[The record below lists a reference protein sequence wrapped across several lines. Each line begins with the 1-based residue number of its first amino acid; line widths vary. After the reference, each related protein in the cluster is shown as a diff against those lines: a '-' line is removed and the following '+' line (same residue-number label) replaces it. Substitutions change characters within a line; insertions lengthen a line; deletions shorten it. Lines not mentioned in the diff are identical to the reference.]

1 MTTDMLRGV
10 LDTGSAY
17 SLKGTFLYNQD
28 WAGKTGTTQDAKDSL
43 FVAYNPKVTMGIW
56 MGYDVPTTFDEE
68 NHYQLKLW
76 RDIVNQISSIDQ
88 SQMGVGERFN
98 QPKSVTKQNICQF
111 TNNTSGCV
119 SGESTKESLVS
130 DKTDLTQK
138 TLDTPDVLNRL
149 GIKLDPATKSK
160 IFTKSKQNTQKKKR
174 N

>member
-1 MTTDMLRGV
+1 
-10 LDTGSAY
+10 
-17 SLKGTFLYNQD
+17 
-28 WAGKTGTTQDAKDSL
+28 
-43 FVAYNPKVTMGIW
+43 
-56 MGYDVPTTFDEE
+56 
-68 NHYQLKLW
+68 
-76 RDIVNQISSIDQ
+76 
-88 SQMGVGERFN
+88 
-98 QPKSVTKQNICQF
+98 
-111 TNNTSGCV
+111 V